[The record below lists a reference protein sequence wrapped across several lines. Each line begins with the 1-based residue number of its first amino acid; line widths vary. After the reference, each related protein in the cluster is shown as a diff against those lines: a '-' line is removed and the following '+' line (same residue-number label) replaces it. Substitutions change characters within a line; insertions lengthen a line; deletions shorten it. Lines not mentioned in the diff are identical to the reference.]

1 MKVRS
6 GSFIAENESRN
17 TIQEK
22 QSLVVRKIGRVP
34 VTKMDINISQQTIN
48 NYLAMIVNQQ
58 GVSIYTSIATK
69 LQQDVLLRTHS
80 SHQWYDCILLLLLT
94 AKFLLNF
101 NETNK

>member
-69 LQQDVLLRTHS
+69 ATTR
-80 SHQWYDCILLLLLT
+80 CIAENSLILSMV
-94 AKFLLNF
+94 
-101 NETNK
+101 

>member
-6 GSFIAENESRN
+6 GSFIAEDESRN

-69 LQQDVLLRTHS
+69 AKRRFTAENSLISSMVLLYIIACTHYYIS
-80 SHQWYDCILLLLLT
+80 TEFQ
-94 AKFLLNF
+94 
-101 NETNK
+101 